1 MSVVMKRM
9 VTGMVHGNEQFSNVL
24 ERAFKEVR
32 RRTNVIGRFP
42 NEMSALSL
50 VFGVLEEN
58 RLKWRGLKIDKDI
71 SDAIV
76 LASQTCLYEQIK
88 IEWAEKLVV

>member
-1 MSVVMKRM
+1 M
-9 VTGMVHGNEQFSNVL
+9 

-32 RRTNVIGRFP
+32 LRTNVIGRFP
-42 NEMSALSL
+42 NEMSALSM
-50 VFGVLEEN
+50 VFGVLEEE

-88 IEWAEKLVV
+88 IEWA

>member
-1 MSVVMKRM
+1 MKC
-9 VTGMVHGNEQFSNVL
+9 TL
-24 ERAFKEVR
+24 
-32 RRTNVIGRFP
+32 
-42 NEMSALSL
+42 LL
-50 VFGVLEEN
+50 VFGVLEED

-88 IEWAEKLVV
+88 IEWAEKLVA